1 MLNITH
7 LDHLVLTVKDI
18 DVSVAF
24 YQKLGMKKQLFLG
37 GRVALQFGQQKI
49 NLHQLGKEFEPKA
62 KQVQAGSADLCF
74 IVSEPLEQ
82 VLDYLKEQHL
92 SIEEG
97 IVERTGAVG
106 KIRSIYLRD
115 PDGNLIELSNYQQN
129 IEKMPT
135 RM

>member
-24 YQKLGMKKQLFLG
+24 YQKLGMEKQLFLG

-106 KIRSIYLRD
+106 TIRSIYLRD
-115 PDGNLIELSNYQQN
+115 PDGNLIELSNYQ
-129 IEKMPT
+129 
-135 RM
+135 

>member
-106 KIRSIYLRD
+106 TIRSIYLRD
-115 PDGNLIELSNYQQN
+115 PDGNLIELSNYQ
-129 IEKMPT
+129 
-135 RM
+135 

>member
-24 YQKLGMKKQLFLG
+24 YQKLGMEKQLFLG

-115 PDGNLIELSNYQQN
+115 PDGNLIELSNYQ
-129 IEKMPT
+129 
-135 RM
+135 

>member
-62 KQVQAGSADLCF
+62 KQVQARSADLCF

-115 PDGNLIELSNYQQN
+115 PDGNLMAYRT
-129 IEKMPT
+129 K
-135 RM
+135 